1 VKKNILS
8 SAEKRVITQLRNEI
22 IKMAGKRIRL
32 ILFGSKARGDYDS
45 ESDMDIAIIVPGLT
59 RKLKDEILGKVAD
72 LEIEYLMPL
81 STLVLSKDD
90 FEILKKKE
98 RRLALDIEREG
109 IPI

>member
-1 VKKNILS
+1 MKKNNLS
-8 SAEKRVITQLRNEI
+8 SAEKKVITQLRNEI
-22 IKMAGKRIRL
+22 KKMAGKRIRL
-32 ILFGSKARGDYDS
+32 ILFGSRARGDYDS

-81 STLVLSKDD
+81 STLVLSEDE
-90 FEILKKKE
+90 FETLKRKE

-109 IPI
+109 ISL

>member
-1 VKKNILS
+1 
-8 SAEKRVITQLRNEI
+8 
-22 IKMAGKRIRL
+22 MAGKRIRL